1 MLCTALLSNVFIL
14 LITAKS
20 LWSPSSYQD
29 TKFAQQ
35 SDFVTRLG
43 TIPHQTPHS
52 PFREASESI
61 EWVSCRCFLAWE
73 GCEVC
78 SSQKQNI
85 NSCVYGQVCGVSTH
99 GRWKPQKAGW
109 VDESFGRWLQKT
121 SGVSG
126 YPASNWQLWTL
137 RQNVESAAGVE

>member
-14 LITAKS
+14 LIRARFLCSPTSHQDSKS
-20 LWSPSSYQD
+20 V
-29 TKFAQQ
+29 QQ
-35 SDFVTRLG
+35 CSFVTRLG
-43 TIPHQTPHS
+43 TVPHQTPHP

-73 GCEVC
+73 GCEVY
-78 SSQKQNI
+78 SSHAQNI

-109 VDESFGRWLQKT
+109 VDESFGRWLQKA
-121 SGVSG
+121 SGLQGHSTR
-126 YPASNWQLWTL
+126 NRQLWTV
-137 RQNVESAAGVE
+137 RQNVESTAGIK